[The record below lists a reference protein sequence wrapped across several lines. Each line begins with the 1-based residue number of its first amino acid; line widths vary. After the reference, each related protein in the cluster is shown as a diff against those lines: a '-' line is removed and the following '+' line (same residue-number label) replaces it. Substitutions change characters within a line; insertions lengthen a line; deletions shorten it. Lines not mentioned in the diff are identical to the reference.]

1 MINKKFLFVLLF
13 IFLILKF
20 TFAGSIYL
28 SDISVEE
35 NKVKIKISEDIKY
48 SAITYKKTLILI
60 TLFDTKFKYE
70 VNEQGKEIRS
80 INVNSDYIIK
90 IRTAQYTQTDARIV
104 IEMADEF
111 NYEVKKNNDLLII
124 EILEKN
130 KEDENKSEEQI
141 KENKTEI
148 APSTNTPEPKIEQPK
163 KNISSEISEKLQ
175 QKIKLLDFKDVDIKD
190 VLKLIAKE
198 GDLNLIISEKL
209 IGKITIRLSNITIE
223 KALKTILETVGYS
236 YSIEDNILNIIKLE
250 TAKKEYETKIY
261 KIEYANINH
270 IYQILNNTF
279 KDEIVNIEKDNRT
292 NSIII
297 TAEKN
302 KFAEIQKIIQEIDK
316 MPEYKGSEV
325 KTVVFTLSYAKAAEI
340 KNIINQIITTQQFGE
355 MQVQDFQQKQKFTY
369 STETSELPIFR
380 GKTNV
385 VVDERTNSL
394 IISTNYPE
402 NITAIKEIITKLD
415 KPIPQVLI
423 EARFYEV
430 NLTKEEKFGID
441 WSNFGN
447 ISVQTKDNV
456 ISYSLQNWKPT
467 YGVLDVKQMS
477 VFLKAL
483 NSRANVKILSN
494 PRITTLDNKTAII
507 TIAENVVTDQKVTES
522 EGGNFVSTTTIRNDI
537 GITLE
542 VTPHINVNNYITMEL
557 KPSVNE
563 PRKSVYQQNQLD
575 ILKREATTT
584 VVVKDGSTIVLGG
597 LIKNKVDKANSGLPI
612 LSKIP
617 ILKSIFGSK
626 EYEEIRTELL
636 ILVTPYIINEE
647 SKIVKEAIER
657 FE

>member
-1 MINKKFLFVLLF
+1 
-13 IFLILKF
+13 
-20 TFAGSIYL
+20 
-28 SDISVEE
+28 
-35 NKVKIKISEDIKY
+35 
-48 SAITYKKTLILI
+48 
-60 TLFDTKFKYE
+60 
-70 VNEQGKEIRS
+70 
-80 INVNSDYIIK
+80 
-90 IRTAQYTQTDARIV
+90 
-104 IEMADEF
+104 
-111 NYEVKKNNDLLII
+111 
-124 EILEKN
+124 
-130 KEDENKSEEQI
+130 
-141 KENKTEI
+141 
-148 APSTNTPEPKIEQPK
+148 
-163 KNISSEISEKLQ
+163 
-175 QKIKLLDFKDVDIKD
+175 
-190 VLKLIAKE
+190 
-198 GDLNLIISEKL
+198 
-209 IGKITIRLSNITIE
+209 
-223 KALKTILETVGYS
+223 
-236 YSIEDNILNIIKLE
+236 
-250 TAKKEYETKIY
+250 
-261 KIEYANINH
+261 
-270 IYQILNNTF
+270 
-279 KDEIVNIEKDNRT
+279 VNIEKDNRT